1 MDNIAP
7 VELLKRQYLQ
17 LVDPEEITLPR
28 KELLKLPDTQA
39 QIYSDIF
46 DESRRSYELPERY
59 RLRVLK
65 RIVKAL
71 EGAIDD
77 PEEDVGFSLFLV

>member
-1 MDNIAP
+1 MDTIVP

-17 LVDPEEITLPR
+17 LIDPEELELPR
-28 KELLKLPDTQA
+28 KEILKLPDTQA
-39 QIYSDIF
+39 QIYDDIF
-46 DESRRSYELPERY
+46 DESRRNYAPPERY

-71 EGAIDD
+71 EDAIDD
-77 PEEDVGFSLFLV
+77 PEEDVGFSLFLM